1 MLKKEVLRENI
12 DDEALAFIIKS
23 LENIIKQTDTLSNQ
37 TGDNSIKDI
46 AYNLRLTINTE
57 VRKMYDLD
65 EKLVKDRYEIY
76 K

>member
-1 MLKKEVLRENI
+1 MSKKEVLRENI

-23 LENIIKQTDTLSNQ
+23 LENIIKQTDTLLNQ

-65 EKLVKDRYEIY
+65 EKLVKDRYENY